1 MYKAPTSAET
11 EMNALD
17 KQNFNEI
24 ESTNQAS
31 EADFQGACDK
41 QLTQKYLTLLAENVD
56 EFTFQTFDDNKARA
70 DKSLANIIH
79 GTLDQHFD
87 KLYQL
92 NSRGAGIF
100 VTVNETDLSGRKVEN
115 IKDVRAIFQEADRQ
129 GVPIPTLSPHIVVE
143 TSLGKFHRYWLTH
156 GGGNSLNEFK
166 FVMTTMVNEY
176 GSDPNARDLARVLR
190 LPGFYHLKD
199 PSKPFMVQI
208 VESSNAQPYTWEQ
221 IKTAIPP
228 TPISEKEQTPPNPAG
243 RFQKRLF
250 TESALNKIGPDCDYQ
265 MWLTIGMALHHAS
278 NGGIGGF
285 SLWDEW
291 SKKGA
296 SYRQGETAYKWST
309 FGDNSGPPVTIGTI
323 FHHASQHGWKWDS
336 EHKHSVLKNAI
347 SIVEYAIVSVNDD
360 AGAYLNEDFKESL
373 GIINAC
379 DSLMYEQIRNRMKE
393 ANPKVRTST
402 LDKFARS
409 GSAGVESDSP
419 AAELVRLTCERCELW
434 HDSEGR
440 GYASFE
446 QEYEE
451 LIHQEH
457 WEINSSGFG
466 EWLAR
471 LAHAEL
477 NVPLSAETLNTVK
490 NTLNGKAKFDGA
502 EYLVFRRVGKND
514 MGYWIDLGDGHWQAV
529 CVTPAGWSISSSP
542 MVRFVRGAT
551 ARPLPM
557 PLKDGTETPLWELLN
572 IPAEDQSMVL
582 AWILECYR
590 CDTPYPL
597 LEITGEQGSAKSSNQ
612 TLLRSLIDPNEVMLR
627 GRPKTVD
634 DIYVSAKNNH
644 LLSFEN
650 LSSITSEM
658 SDALCTVSTGG
669 GTAGRTLYTNTE
681 ETILKA
687 HNPIILNGIG
697 AVVLRQDL
705 LDRTIGTCLPVI
717 EKRRTEQE
725 LQQAVLDQL
734 PKIFGG
740 ILTLFADTLAT
751 LPTVE
756 IPADELP
763 RMADFA
769 MLGEAMFRALGNDQ
783 GGWLTAYR
791 NHRKNSVRRTIDSS
805 VVAVCCLKLIDSGE
819 SYKGT
824 VKGLLERLN
833 AIKETRL
840 EQNEY
845 WPKSPRGL
853 GDQLRRIAPSMRL
866 VGVYLSVDNKPMKDG
881 VHCRLEKIDGVYDF

>member
-1 MYKAPTSAET
+1 MNKAPTPAEA

-17 KQNFNEI
+17 KQNFNEN
-24 ESTNQAS
+24 EPLNQAS
-31 EADFQGACDK
+31 VTGFQGACDK
-41 QLTQKYLTLLAENVD
+41 QLAQRYLTRLAENTD
-56 EFTFQTFDDNKARA
+56 EFTFQTFDDNKSRS
-70 DKSLANIIH
+70 DKSLANIMH
-79 GTLDQHFD
+79 GTLDQHYD

-92 NSRGAGIF
+92 NIRGAGIF
-100 VTVNETDLSGRKVEN
+100 VTVNETDLTGRKVEN
-115 IKDVRAIFQEADRQ
+115 INDVRAVFQEADRQ
-129 GVPIPTLSPHIVVE
+129 GVPIPALSPHIVVE
-143 TSLGKFHRYWLTH
+143 TSSGKFHRYWLTH
-156 GGGNSLNEFK
+156 GGGNSKNEFK
-166 FVMTTMVNEY
+166 SVMTTMVNEY

-199 PSKPFMVQI
+199 PSKPFMVQV
-208 VESSNAQPYTWEQ
+208 VENSNAQLYTWEQ

-228 TPISEKEQTPPNPAG
+228 TPISEKEQTHPNPG
-243 RFQKRLF
+243 SRLQKRLC
-250 TESALNKIGPDCDYQ
+250 TESALNRLDPDCDYQ
-265 MWLTIGMALHHAS
+265 KWLTIGMALHHGS
-278 NGGIGGF
+278 NGGSDGL

-291 SKKGA
+291 SRKGA

-309 FGDNSGPPVTIGTI
+309 FGHNSGPAVTIGSL
-323 FHHASQHGWKWDS
+323 FHYASANGWRWDF
-336 EHKHSVLKNAI
+336 EHQYSVLKSAI
-347 SIVEYAIVSVNDD
+347 SIAEDTIVLIKNDTST
-360 AGAYLNEDFKESL
+360 YLNEDFKESL
-373 GIINAC
+373 GVINAC
-379 DSLMYEQIRNRMKE
+379 DSLLYEQFRIRIKE

-402 LDKFARS
+402 LDKFARAD
-409 GSAGVESDSP
+409 GASAESDNP

-451 LIHQEH
+451 QTHQEH

-471 LAHAEL
+471 LAHVEL
-477 NVPLSAETLNTVK
+477 NVPLSGETLNTVK
-490 NTLNGKAKFDGA
+490 NTLNGKAKFDGR
-502 EYLVFRRVGKND
+502 EHPVFRRVGKTE
-514 MGYWIDLGDGHWQAV
+514 MGYWIDICDGHWQAV

-557 PLKDGTETPLWELLN
+557 PLKDGTETPLWGLLN

-627 GRPKTVD
+627 GRPKTVE

-650 LSSITSEM
+650 LSSITSEI

-669 GTAGRTLYTNTE
+669 GTAGRTLYTNAE

-717 EKRRTEQE
+717 QKRRTEQE
-725 LQQAVLDQL
+725 LQQAVSDQL

-740 ILTLFADTLAT
+740 ILTLFADTLAI
-751 LPTVE
+751 LPSVE
-756 IPADELP
+756 IPAEELP

-769 MLGEAMFRALGNDQ
+769 MLGEAMFRALGEPS
-783 GGWLTAYR
+783 GEWLAAYR

-805 VVAVCCLKLIDSGE
+805 VVAVCCLKFIENDQQHE
-819 SYKGT
+819 GT
-824 VKGLLERLN
+824 VKRLLEKLN
-833 AIKETRL
+833 AIRETGI
-840 EQNEY
+840 EHNEY

-866 VGVYLSVDNKPMKDG
+866 VGVHLSVDNKPMKDG
-881 VHCRLEKIDGVYDF
+881 VHCRLEKIDGVYDL